1 MKTFIKNILFTLLIL
16 LSVFILGI
24 ILPVT
29 VSSFIVL
36 TTKATFEE
44 CVQTGIFWF
53 TTLLGWLC
61 ASVYVNDLYNKI
73 NE

>member
-24 ILPVT
+24 ILPT
-29 VSSFIVL
+29 IVSSFIVL
-36 TTKATFEE
+36 TTKTTFEE
-44 CVQTGIFWF
+44 CVQTGTFWF
-53 TTLLGWLC
+53 ITLLGWLC
-61 ASVYVNDLYNKI
+61 ALVYVNDLYKQT

>member
-24 ILPVT
+24 ILPT
-29 VSSFIVL
+29 IVSSFIVL

-44 CVQTGIFWF
+44 CVQTGPFWLI
-53 TTLLGWLC
+53 TLFGWLC
-61 ASVYVNDLYNKI
+61 ASNYVNDLYKKTR
-73 NE
+73 E